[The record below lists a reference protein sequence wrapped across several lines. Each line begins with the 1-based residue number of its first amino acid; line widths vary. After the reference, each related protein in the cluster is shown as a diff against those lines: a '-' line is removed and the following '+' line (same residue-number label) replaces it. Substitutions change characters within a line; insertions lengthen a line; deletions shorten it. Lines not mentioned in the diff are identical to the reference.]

1 MHFFRMILHLLR
13 SRRRSARDIWDTYS
27 LPMRVHLGEIDI
39 FMHLNNGK
47 YLSIMD
53 MGRLD
58 MMMRSGAWQAMRDR
72 GWSGVVSAETVSFR
86 KSLKLWQRYTL
97 ETKVCGIDER
107 TVFFEHRMV
116 VDGEIFARAY
126 VATRVISDNG
136 PLTRDDLI
144 EAFGVPE
151 NVPELP
157 EWIHEWRRHNAL
169 PSTRRPA
176 WSDWSKQ
183 RFSRDR
189 AAVDSH

>member
-1 MHFFRMILHLLR
+1 
-13 SRRRSARDIWDTYS
+13 
-27 LPMRVHLGEIDI
+27 
-39 FMHLNNGK
+39 
-47 YLSIMD
+47 
-53 MGRLD
+53 
-58 MMMRSGAWQAMRDR
+58 
-72 GWSGVVSAETVSFR
+72 
-86 KSLKLWQRYTL
+86 
-97 ETKVCGIDER
+97 
-107 TVFFEHRMV
+107 MV

-126 VATRVISDNG
+126 VATRVISATG

>member
-27 LPMRVHLGEIDI
+27 LPMRVHLGEVDI

-53 MGRLD
+53 LGRLD
-58 MMMRSGAWQAMRDR
+58 MMMRSGAWQAMRER
-72 GWSGVVSAETVSFR
+72 GWSGVVSGETISFR

-97 ETKVCGIDER
+97 ETKICGIDER
-107 TVFFEHRMV
+107 TVFFEHRMTV
-116 VDGEIFARAY
+116 GGEIFARAY
-126 VATRVISDNG
+126 VGTRVISDSG